1 MSALAASIDAVWEA
15 DLLTGTARSPG
26 VEDLKKRALAIRSA
40 GTRLMPFWTAGDVEC
55 HAVGPSTRCFCGHS
69 WSSHAWYETGK
80 TASTRQVRCRVDGC
94 KCTCFQYH
102 PGRGSSHLRCGC
114 KHTHEDHSHNG
125 RPGKCKKPGCEC
137 TGFHSDWRC
146 GCGATFD
153 EHTTTL
159 ETRAERLA
167 AGKPAEENLGGWG
180 AEKPHLDAVC
190 GAVTRMDSLLHGVER
205 LAIAGGGGGGAG
217 PSALAAP
224 AASSTAAVLQSYD
237 RRAEAHVARL
247 RRIRDGG
254 AERAGGRASGHA
266 PAPAAPG
273 AEARPRPSNRAVAAA
288 RAAQTPSLPTR
299 RELAAAAAERR
310 LKEEITPEADVVPAA
325 PPPRRPGAG
334 APAPGRGRQ
343 GGAARAAARGNTMT
357 PRAGAAPPRA
367 GVPPRT
373 GAPVAGARPPKGRG
387 GAAVRAAR
395 RERHAEAAEQRAA
408 AVVGSE

>member
-1 MSALAASIDAVWEA
+1 M
-15 DLLTGTARSPG
+15 
-26 VEDLKKRALAIRSA
+26 
-40 GTRLMPFWTAGDVEC
+40 
-55 HAVGPSTRCFCGHS
+55 
-69 WSSHAWYETGK
+69 
-80 TASTRQVRCRVDGC
+80 RCRVDGC

-205 LAIAGGGGGGAG
+205 LALAGDGGAG

-254 AERAGGRASGHA
+254 AERGRPRLRPAA
-266 PAPAAPG
+266 PPAAPG
-273 AEARPRPSNRAVAAA
+273 AER
-288 RAAQTPSLPTR
+288 
-299 RELAAAAAERR
+299 
-310 LKEEITPEADVVPAA
+310 
-325 PPPRRPGAG
+325 
-334 APAPGRGRQ
+334 GRGR
-343 GGAARAAARGNTMT
+343 ATA
-357 PRAGAAPPRA
+357 PSPPRA
-367 GVPPRT
+367 PRRRRRCRR
-373 GAPVAGARPPKGRG
+373 GASS
-387 GAAVRAAR
+387 R
-395 RERHAEAAEQRAA
+395 RRRR
-408 AVVGSE
+408 SDD

>member
-1 MSALAASIDAVWEA
+1 MRARAGGSRLCLARGAAQGAELVKKTNLNAVFVFVAPPSYEE
-15 DLLTGTARSPG
+15 LER
-26 VEDLKKRALAIRSA
+26 RALKIHADK
-40 GTRLMPFWTAGDVEC
+40 TRLFVFWRSSNGIDC
-55 HAVGPSTRCFCGHS
+55 HAVGPHTRCFCNHN

-205 LAIAGGGGGGAG
+205 LALAGDGGAG

-254 AERAGGRASGHA
+254 RI
-266 PAPAAPG
+266 
-273 AEARPRPSNRAVAAA
+273 
-288 RAAQTPSLPTR
+288 L
-299 RELAAAAAERR
+299 LA
-310 LKEEITPEADVVPAA
+310 
-325 PPPRRPGAG
+325 
-334 APAPGRGRQ
+334 
-343 GGAARAAARGNTMT
+343 
-357 PRAGAAPPRA
+357 
-367 GVPPRT
+367 
-373 GAPVAGARPPKGRG
+373 
-387 GAAVRAAR
+387 
-395 RERHAEAAEQRAA
+395 
-408 AVVGSE
+408 

>member
-167 AGKPAEENLGGWG
+167 VGKPAERRTSAAG
-180 AEKPHLDAVC
+180 APRSRTS
-190 GAVTRMDSLLHGVER
+190 TRC
-205 LAIAGGGGGGAG
+205 
-217 PSALAAP
+217 AAP
-224 AASSTAAVLQSYD
+224 SREWTHSSTASSA
-237 RRAEAHVARL
+237 L
-247 RRIRDGG
+247 R
-254 AERAGGRASGHA
+254 
-266 PAPAAPG
+266 
-273 AEARPRPSNRAVAAA
+273 
-288 RAAQTPSLPTR
+288 
-299 RELAAAAAERR
+299 
-310 LKEEITPEADVVPAA
+310 
-325 PPPRRPGAG
+325 
-334 APAPGRGRQ
+334 
-343 GGAARAAARGNTMT
+343 
-357 PRAGAAPPRA
+357 
-367 GVPPRT
+367 
-373 GAPVAGARPPKGRG
+373 
-387 GAAVRAAR
+387 
-395 RERHAEAAEQRAA
+395 
-408 AVVGSE
+408 